1 MKFDIQF
8 FLSSQYAKWMIIT
21 LICLFSL
28 LTISEFSRL
37 FFPLI
42 PQTPP
47 SLSNNDLVG
56 EVKKNAFD
64 SIISASLCGVYV
76 SNDLNGDNVKK
87 SMLNV
92 NLVGVLLGNTM
103 DESQVIIQSANG
115 EEQTYKI
122 DDMIPGDAVIKKI
135 MANGV
140 LVERNG
146 TLESLSLPKND
157 LTFEAV
163 AKPLIG
169 E

>member
-1 MKFDIQF
+1 
-8 FLSSQYAKWMIIT
+8 
-21 LICLFSL
+21 
-28 LTISEFSRL
+28 
-37 FFPLI
+37 
-42 PQTPP
+42 
-47 SLSNNDLVG
+47 
-56 EVKKNAFD
+56 
-64 SIISASLCGVYV
+64 
-76 SNDLNGDNVKK
+76 
-87 SMLNV
+87 MLNV